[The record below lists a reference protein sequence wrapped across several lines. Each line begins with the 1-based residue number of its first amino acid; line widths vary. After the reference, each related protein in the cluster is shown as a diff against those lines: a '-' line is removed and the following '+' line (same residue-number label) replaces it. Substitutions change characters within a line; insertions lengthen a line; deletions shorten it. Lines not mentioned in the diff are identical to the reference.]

1 MKIIQVSN
9 SDIQGG
15 AARAAY
21 RLHQGLIE
29 LQQDSQMLT
38 LEKRSLNNTVTKL
51 DNPPIDPHS
60 IHLSHIQNRYINQNR
75 SPLSNTSF
83 TLPYP
88 GIDLTHIPAD
98 IINLHWVAYFQSP
111 VTIHHS
117 LNQKPVI
124 WTLHDMW
131 AFTGGCHYSAGC
143 TQYQQDCAHCP
154 QLNTDPHGITA
165 AILNDRLDLLSNTP
179 LVIVTPSQW
188 LADCARKSRVLKNQR
203 IEVIPYSLETDIFT
217 PTHRPTAKQEL
228 GIAND
233 PIALLIGADNGNE
246 QRKGFAE
253 LLEALKICLRNPR
266 FQALITAQKL
276 QLWVF
281 GIPNDRLTDLDIPL
295 HAFGTIH
302 SDRHLSQI
310 YAAADLFLLPSLED
324 NFPNTMLESMSCGTP
339 VIAFHIGGI
348 PDVVKDG
355 VTGRTVPIGDVAAM
369 AAAILDCVFDEAL
382 RSSLGQASR
391 EVMAEQYALTI
402 QAQRYLELYE
412 DVIQKPRVDQSP
424 TLRNRISQRNPISSP
439 RQEIDR
445 APTSMG
451 KSFEQVF
458 YPLALELAAEELQK
472 VRQQVKKQEARA
484 ASQIP
489 QGSQAEIR
497 QLRDRLTAI
506 ETSKFWKLRSAWF
519 KLKRWL
525 GLSAIE

>member
-1 MKIIQVSN
+1 MRIIQVSN

-38 LEKRSLNNTVTKL
+38 LEKRSLNNAVIKL
-51 DNPPIDPHS
+51 DNPS
-60 IHLSHIQNRYINQNR
+60 IAPYSTHLSHIQTRCINQNR
-75 SPLSNTSF
+75 SPRSNTSF

-88 GIDLTHIPAD
+88 GIDLTHVPAD

-111 VTIHHS
+111 VTIRHL

-154 QLNTDPHGITA
+154 QLNADPHGLTA
-165 AILNDRLDLLSNTP
+165 AILNDRLDLLRDTP

-188 LADCARKSRVLKNQR
+188 LANCARHSRVLSSQR

-217 PTHRPTAKQEL
+217 PTARPATKQEL
-228 GIAND
+228 GID
-233 PIALLIGADNGNE
+233 HEPIALLIGADNGNE

-253 LLEALKICLRNPR
+253 LLQALQICLQNPQ
-266 FQALITAQKL
+266 FQALITDQKL
-276 QLWVF
+276 QLWCF
-281 GIPNDRLTDLDIPL
+281 GIPNDRLADLAIPL
-295 HAFGTIH
+295 HTFGSID

-348 PDVVKDG
+348 PDVVKEG
-355 VTGRTVPIGDVAAM
+355 VTGRTVPSGDVAAM
-369 AAAILDCVFDEAL
+369 AAAILECVFDDQL
-382 RSSLGQASR
+382 RSRLGQASR
-391 EVMAEQYALTI
+391 QVMAENYALTI
-402 QAQRYLELYE
+402 QAQRYLELYK
-412 DVIQKPRVDQSP
+412 DVIQKPLKPS
-424 TLRNRISQRNPISSP
+424 
-439 RQEIDR
+439 DR
-445 APTSMG
+445 APGSMG

-458 YPLALELAAEELQK
+458 YPLALELATEELQK
-472 VRQQVKKQEARA
+472 VRQQARKQEARA

-489 QGSQAEIR
+489 QGSQAEL
-497 QLRDRLTAI
+497 QELRDRLAAI

-525 GLSAIE
+525 GAVKK